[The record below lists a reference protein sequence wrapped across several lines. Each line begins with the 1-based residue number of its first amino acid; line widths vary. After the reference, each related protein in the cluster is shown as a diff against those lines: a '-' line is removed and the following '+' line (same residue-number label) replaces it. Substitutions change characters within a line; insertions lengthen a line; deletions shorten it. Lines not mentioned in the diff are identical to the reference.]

1 MANRPTRPPWRDFL
15 SIHRALAAGLLP
27 GLEHIHRR
35 YGRFVQT
42 RLPLELYFVSEP
54 ACIEEILVKKADSFI
69 KDRTNRLLKRV
80 VGNGLLVNEGESWLR
95 QRRLVQPAFH
105 QRQLQ
110 GYATVMTTAIAR
122 AAEGWKAGETRDVHE
137 DMMAVTMSI
146 VAETLFGADVS
157 TDTADVGRVIAQL
170 MDEFSRILGIAAR
183 FQPPEWVP
191 TPANRR
197 LRASSRK
204 LDALVLRMIAARR
217 ARPDGASG
225 DDLLSLLLRAR
236 DEDGTT
242 MTDAQVRD
250 EAVMLFLAG
259 HETTALVLTYALHL
273 LALHPEEQARLGAE
287 IDRVSQ
293 GRAPA
298 LGDLDA
304 LTFTDAVVQ
313 ESMRLYPPAWGIAR
327 EAIRDVEIGGF
338 AFRKGAEFVMSP
350 FIVHRDPAI
359 FPEPEAFR
367 PARWENDLLR
377 RLPRF
382 AYFPFG
388 GGPRVCIGNR
398 FAMMEAKLVL
408 ATIVQRFRFEAT
420 SDAPLKL
427 LTSVTL
433 RPEGAVRLRLRAA

>member
-1 MANRPTRPPWRDFL
+1 MANRPTRPPWRDFI

-35 YGRFVQT
+35 YGTFVQT
-42 RLPLELYFVSEP
+42 RLPLELYFVSDP

-69 KDRTNRLLKRV
+69 KDRTNRLLERV
-80 VGNGLLVNEGESWLR
+80 VGNGLLVNEGDSWLR

-110 GYATVMTTAIAR
+110 GYADVMTAAIGR
-122 AAEGWKAGETRDVHE
+122 AADQWRGGEVRNVHE
-137 DMMAVTMSI
+137 DMMGVTMNI
-146 VAETLFGADVS
+146 VGETLFGADVS
-157 TDTADVGRVIAQL
+157 GDVADVGHVIAQL
-170 MDEFSRILGIAAR
+170 MDDFGRILGIAAR
-183 FQPPEWVP
+183 FQPPAWVP
-191 TPANRR
+191 TPANLR

-204 LDALVLRMIAARR
+204 LDALVLRMIADRR
-217 ARPDGASG
+217 QRPDGATG
-225 DDLLSLLLRAR
+225 DDLLSLLLRAQ

-273 LALHPEEQARLGAE
+273 LASHPEEQARLGAE
-287 IDRVSQ
+287 VDRVLG
-293 GRAPA
+293 GRPPA
-298 LGDLDA
+298 LSELDA
-304 LTFTDAVVQ
+304 LPFTDAVVQ

-327 EAIRDVEIGGF
+327 EAARDVEIGGF
-338 AFRKGAEFVMSP
+338 SFRKGAEFVMSP
-350 FIVHRDPAI
+350 FIVHRSPAN
-359 FPEPEAFR
+359 FPEPDAFR
-367 PARWENDLLR
+367 PGRWENDLLR

-382 AYFPFG
+382 TFFPFG

-408 ATIVQRFRFEAT
+408 ATIAQRFRYEPV
-420 SDAPLKL
+420 SDAPLRL
-427 LTSVTL
+427 QTSVTL
-433 RPEGAVRLRLRAA
+433 RPQGGVRLRLTAR